1 MDQAEG
7 LRMRMNRTL
16 GQQKSFPSG
25 SEPKKDET
33 MFRCPRV
40 ISVTS
45 GKGGVGKT
53 NVVVNLA
60 LAFTR
65 LGKKVLVLDA
75 DLGLANIDVLLG
87 LAPKYTVEHLFGRE
101 KSFSEILI
109 EGPGGMRILPA
120 SSGVSDLVDLSET
133 QKLFLM
139 DEIDFMARDI
149 DVLLIDTG
157 AGISSNVLYFNMAA
171 QESIVITTPEPTSM
185 TDAYALMK
193 VLSTRCQKKEFMML
207 INLVS
212 DEEEA
217 KGVFKKISK
226 VADHF
231 LKSLSLDYL
240 GCIPFDEKLPLA
252 VRSQKPVL
260 EIFPKAPSSRGFEGV
275 ARTIFEKPARSFA
288 HGGIQ
293 FFWQRLFR
301 SQDSLYQEGG
311 IV

>member
-1 MDQAEG
+1 MMNQTIEQNKHSSSPPRQQEG
-7 LRMRMNRTL
+7 GVRLH
-16 GQQKSFPSG
+16 
-25 SEPKKDET
+25 
-33 MFRCPRV
+33 CPRV

-75 DLGLANIDVLLG
+75 DLGLANIDILLG
-87 LAPKYTVEHLFGRE
+87 LTPRYTVEHLLGRE

-120 SSGVSDLVDLSET
+120 SSGVSSLVDLNET
-133 QKLFLM
+133 QKLFLL
-139 DEIDFMARDI
+139 DEIDFMAESI

-171 QESIVITTPEPTSM
+171 QDSIVIATPEPTSM
-185 TDAYALMK
+185 TDAYALIK
-193 VLSTRCQKKEFMML
+193 VLSARCQKKNFMIL
-207 INLVS
+207 VNFVS

-217 KGVFKKISK
+217 RGVFKKISK

-240 GCIPFDEKLPLA
+240 GFIPFDEKLPLA
-252 VRSQKPVL
+252 VRHQRPVL
-260 EIFPKAPSSRGFEGV
+260 EIFPAAPSSRRFEDM
-275 ARTIFEKPARSFA
+275 ARTLFERPSLSTAT
-288 HGGIQ
+288 GGIQ
-293 FFWQRLFR
+293 FFWKQLFQ
-301 SQDSLYQEGG
+301 SQDHLCQEGG
-311 IV
+311 VV

>member
-1 MDQAEG
+1 MDQAEE
-7 LRMRMNRTL
+7 LRTIMN
-16 GQQKSFPSG
+16 QAVEQKECFSPVSG
-25 SEPKKDET
+25 VRGDEAIL
-33 MFRCPRV
+33 RCPRV

-87 LAPKYTVEHLFGRE
+87 LAPRYTVEHLFGRE

-109 EGPGGMRILPA
+109 EGPGGMRIMPA
-120 SSGVSDLVDLSET
+120 SSGVSGLVDLNET
-133 QKLFLM
+133 QKLFLL
-139 DEIDFMARDI
+139 DEIDLMAENIDI
-149 DVLLIDTG
+149 LLIDTG

-171 QESIVITTPEPTSM
+171 PESIVIATPEPTSM
-185 TDAYALMK
+185 TDAYALIK
-193 VLSTRCQKKEFMML
+193 VLSTRCKKKDFMML
-207 INLVS
+207 VNFVS

-231 LKSLSLDYL
+231 LKSLSIDYL
-240 GCIPFDEKLPLA
+240 GFIPFDEKLPLA
-252 VRSQKPVL
+252 VRHQKPVL
-260 EIFPKAPSSRGFEGV
+260 EIFPKAPSSRHFEDLARAILERPSRSV
-275 ARTIFEKPARSFA
+275 AT
-288 HGGIQ
+288 GGIQ
-293 FFWQRLFR
+293 FFWKRLFE
-301 SQDSLYQEGG
+301 SQDDLYQERG

>member
-1 MDQAEG
+1 MNQMKHPQEG
-7 LRMRMNRTL
+7 IPIRSM
-16 GQQKSFPSG
+16 
-25 SEPKKDET
+25 ET
-33 MFRCPRV
+33 IAHCPRV

-87 LAPKYTVEHLFGRE
+87 LVPKYTIEHLFGRE
-101 KSFSEILI
+101 KSFSEILL

-120 SSGVSDLVDLSET
+120 SSGVSDLVDLNET
-133 QKLFLM
+133 QKLFLLDEM
-139 DEIDFMARDI
+139 DLVAEEI

-185 TDAYALMK
+185 TDAYALIK
-193 VLSTRCQKKEFMML
+193 VLSTQYQKKNFMML
-207 INLVS
+207 VNFVS
-212 DEEEA
+212 GEEEA
-217 KGVFKKISK
+217 KGVYRKISK

-231 LKSLSLDYL
+231 LNCLSLDYL
-240 GCIPFDEKLPLA
+240 GFIPVDEKLPLA
-252 VRSQKPVL
+252 VRYQKPVL
-260 EIFPKAPSSRGFEGV
+260 EIFPQAPSSRHLENLAKAVFE
-275 ARTIFEKPARSFA
+275 RPMKSTEN
-288 HGGIQ
+288 GGIH
-293 FFWQRLFR
+293 FFWKRLFQ
-301 SQDSLYQEGG
+301 SQKNREDERGT
-311 IV
+311 V

>member
-7 LRMRMNRTL
+7 LRTRMNRTFDR
-16 GQQKSFPSG
+16 QECSSPDSG
-25 SEPKKDET
+25 TGRDET
-33 MFRCPRV
+33 TARCPRV

-60 LAFTR
+60 LALTR
-65 LGKKVLVLDA
+65 LGKRVLVLDA

-87 LAPKYTVEHLFGRE
+87 LAPRYTVEHLFGRE

-109 EGPGGMRILPA
+109 EGPGGMRIMPA
-120 SSGVSDLVDLSET
+120 SSGVSDLVDLNET
-133 QKLFLM
+133 QKLFLLEEV
-139 DEIDFMARDI
+139 DLMAEDI

-193 VLSTRCQKKEFMML
+193 VLSTRCKKKDFMML
-207 INLVS
+207 VNFVS
-212 DEEEA
+212 NEEEA
-217 KGVFKKISK
+217 KGVFKKISR

-231 LKSLSLDYL
+231 LKSLSIDYL
-240 GCIPFDEKLPLA
+240 GFIPFDEKLPLA

-260 EIFPKAPSSRGFEGV
+260 EIFPKAPSSRGFEGL
-275 ARTIFEKPARSFA
+275 ARAIFEKPSRSFA
-288 HGGIQ
+288 AGGIQ

-301 SQDSLYQEGG
+301 SQDDLYQEGG

>member
-1 MDQAEG
+1 MDQAKG
-7 LRMRMNRTL
+7 LRTMMNQTL
-16 GQQKSFPSG
+16 EQQEGSPPVSG
-25 SEPKKDET
+25 AGGDEA

-87 LAPKYTVEHLFGRE
+87 LAPRYTVEHLFGRE

-109 EGPGGMRILPA
+109 EGPGGMRIMPA
-120 SSGVSDLVDLSET
+120 SSGVSGLVDLNEA
-133 QKLFLM
+133 QKLFLL
-139 DEIDFMARDI
+139 DEIDLMAENI

-171 QESIVITTPEPTSM
+171 QESIVIATPEPTSM
-185 TDAYALMK
+185 TDAYALIK
-193 VLSTRCQKKEFMML
+193 VLSTRCKKKDFMML
-207 INLVS
+207 VNFVS
-212 DEEEA
+212 DEEDA

-231 LKSLSLDYL
+231 LKNLSIDYL
-240 GCIPFDEKLPLA
+240 GFIPFDEKLPLA
-252 VRSQKPVL
+252 VRQQRPVL
-260 EIFPKAPSSRGFEGV
+260 EIFPKAPSSRRFEDL
-275 ARTIFEKPARSFA
+275 ARAIFERPPRSVA
-288 HGGIQ
+288 TGGIQ
-293 FFWQRLFR
+293 FFWKRLFQ
-301 SQDSLYQEGG
+301 SQDDLCQERG

>member
-1 MDQAEG
+1 MMKQTVEQ
-7 LRMRMNRTL
+7 NT
-16 GQQKSFPSG
+16 PSSSLSRAG
-25 SEPKKDET
+25 EAGVMLHCPK
-33 MFRCPRV
+33 V

-65 LGKKVLVLDA
+65 LGKKVMVLDA

-87 LAPKYTVEHLFGRE
+87 LTPLYTVEHLLGRE

-120 SSGVSDLVDLSET
+120 SSGVFSLVDLNET
-133 QKLFLM
+133 QKLFLL
-139 DEIDFMARDI
+139 DEIDFMAESI

-171 QESIVITTPEPTSM
+171 QDSIVIATPEPTSM

-193 VLSTRCQKKEFMML
+193 VLSARCQKKNFMML
-207 INLVS
+207 VNFVS

-226 VADHF
+226 AADHF
-231 LKSLSLDYL
+231 LKSLSIDYL
-240 GCIPFDEKLPLA
+240 GFIPFDEKLPLA
-252 VRSQKPVL
+252 VRHQRPVL
-260 EIFPKAPSSRGFEGV
+260 EIYPKAPSSRCFENL
-275 ARTIFEKPARSFA
+275 ARALFERPSISNAT
-288 HGGIQ
+288 GGIQ
-293 FFWQRLFR
+293 FFWKRLFQ
-301 SQDSLYQEGG
+301 SQDHLRQEEG